1 MYDVIHAGCVDG
13 SPSPQE
19 KVSRQQGYYFSTF
32 QGQADFDRHLRKQ
45 FDEPWQT
52 THVPQ
57 AMLLD
62 HGEDL
67 QLFGKRFLIQK
78 IDQEL
83 INLIQGL
90 GNA

>member
-1 MYDVIHAGCVDG
+1 
-13 SPSPQE
+13 
-19 KVSRQQGYYFSTF
+19 
-32 QGQADFDRHLRKQ
+32 
-45 FDEPWQT
+45 
-52 THVPQ
+52 
-57 AMLLD
+57 MLLD